1 MPLLLGQLVYTSF
14 PGVGFRVLASTQVPS
29 EIQQAFIHK
38 VVYQHWDS
46 HNPPRSGY
54 RAAYLHQVTLDRT
67 LFGWL
72 YNDGSDDLG
81 RSHVP
86 YFVCYYLAGL
96 VDAVQL
102 ENILTCLH
110 SGPVALID
118 REILPGSLETRV
130 APDLWSYQPAR
141 KGVAIPSGVREYSH
155 VALKQGRLLDVFI
168 PVNER
173 EMVTQHEQSEQ
184 QEAEFSI
191 YTSYLVESSETD
203 APVVVNET
211 KAAAFSEPGFSQG
224 KTRLQIA
231 IFWSL
236 ISFVVTLGVGGGI
249 LTTSGWTKPC
259 SVKSEKR
266 VWGSC
271 YRDLQAKPLTIGIVN
286 GSPDS
291 DYNALVAYLRNKLG
305 SPVEIDK
312 GTPFGEI
319 QDRIARKDWDIAFTL
334 SPIFSIAA
342 EDKRY
347 IGVAIM
353 FPDQSPYYRAALYVR
368 SNSPIKSIADIKST
382 TTIAL
387 GNPESAPTFH
397 IPIYALYGKS
407 LRVGTGYP
415 PKDVVAMVKAG
426 KVDVGAGR
434 YTAVKDDPTLRMIY
448 VSKAIPGAGVY
459 LSPLLSGTD
468 FKRVKEALL
477 NAPSEIQAKANYGV
491 RQIPNYDELR
501 EITSKTETIIECPGF
516 NINSFVSKK
525 TVNLF
530 CNEQARVPN
539 TIEGQVRE
547 YKVPTEG
554 NIEFKVVTQKNQIY
568 LVLVSNQILKKIPIN
583 PTDILD
589 KFVQVKDVKQRKLAD
604 GTWKVKITQQHQ
616 LSLLKSLSLE

>member
-14 PGVGFRVLASTQVPS
+14 PGVGFRVFASTQVPS

-46 HNPPRSGY
+46 HNPPTSGY
-54 RAAYLHQVTLDRT
+54 RSAYLHQVTLEHT

-86 YFVCYYLAGL
+86 YFVCYYYSGL

-118 REILPGSLETRV
+118 REILPVSLETRV

-141 KGVAIPSGVREYSH
+141 KGVAIPSGVRERSQ
-155 VALKQGRLLDVFI
+155 VALKQGRLLDVFV
-168 PVNER
+168 PVNEQ
-173 EMVTQHEQSEQ
+173 EIVAQHAQSEQ
-184 QEAEFSI
+184 QEADFSI
-191 YTSYLVESSETD
+191 YNSYLVQNIETNT
-203 APVVVNET
+203 PVVINET
-211 KAAAFSEPGFSQG
+211 KATTFPQA
-224 KTRLQIA
+224 KKRLQIA
-231 IFWSL
+231 TFWSL

-249 LTTSGWTKPC
+249 LSTSGWTEPC

-271 YRDLQAKPLTIGIVN
+271 YRDLQARPLTIGIVD

-291 DYNALVAYLRNKLG
+291 DYNALVGYLQNKLG
-305 SPVEIDK
+305 SPVEIDE

-334 SPIFSIAA
+334 SPILSIAA
-342 EDKRY
+342 EDKGY
-347 IGVAIM
+347 AGVAIM
-353 FPDQSPYYRAALYVR
+353 FPNQSPYYRAALYVR
-368 SNSPIKSIADIKST
+368 SNSSIKSIADIKST

-387 GNPESAPTFH
+387 GNIESAPTFH

-407 LRVGTGYP
+407 LRVSTGYS

-434 YTAVKDDPTLRMIY
+434 YTAVKDDPSLRMIY

-459 LSPLLSGTD
+459 LSPLLSGRD

-501 EITSKTETIIECPGF
+501 QITSKSERIVECPGF
-516 NINSFVSKK
+516 NINLLESPK

-530 CNEQARVPN
+530 CNDQRRVPN
-539 TIEGQVRE
+539 TVEGQVRE
-547 YKVPTEG
+547 YQVPTEG
-554 NIEFKVVTQKNQIY
+554 NIEFKVVTQNNQIY
-568 LVLVSNQILKKIPIN
+568 LVLVSKQILKKIPIN
-583 PTDILD
+583 PADILD

-604 GTWKVKITQQHQ
+604 GIWEVKITKQHQ
-616 LSLLKSLSLE
+616 LSLLKSLNLE